1 MSILLKLYKILRPAK
16 ARGMA
21 SKLVKCMDAKVVQ
34 FTIKKL
40 TEARVE
46 VNKQTVESNLTKMK
60 KVKDI
65 FANCIDIIGERA
77 IVYSSIK
84 EEEFSFRTETSN
96 TYIRYVKHG
105 VGEIIDE
112 ELLNKGGK
120 PTSVLIKKDSLD
132 WVSGSASVKD
142 VIDTSLFIITTA
154 ERFANTPSSANDVE
168 GYLREKDRVS
178 PILTYANS
186 REFLILLNDL
196 VNCMIIY
203 LNASKE

>member
-16 ARGMA
+16 ARGIA
-21 SKLVKCMDAKVVQ
+21 SKLVKCMDAKVVR

-40 TEARVE
+40 TEARLE
-46 VNKQTVESNLTKMK
+46 VNKQTVESNLTKML
-60 KVKDI
+60 KVKNI
-65 FANCIDIIGERA
+65 FTKCIEIIGEHEV
-77 IVYSSIK
+77 IYSSIK

-96 TYIRYVKHG
+96 TYIRCIKHG

-112 ELLNKGGK
+112 EFINKGGK
-120 PTSVLIKKDSLD
+120 PTSVLLRKDSLD
-132 WVSGSASVKD
+132 WVSGSSSIKD
-142 VIDTSLFIITTA
+142 VIDTSLFIIATA
-154 ERFANTPSSANDVE
+154 ERFASTPSSANEVE
-168 GYLREKDRVS
+168 GYLHEKDRVS